1 MPTLERDDVVDSLC
15 KKGFSEQ
22 DGGDH
27 RYFRLLQDGK
37 DTGIFT
43 MVSRGGRKYRTLGN
57 DLVSKM
63 AKQLKLQ
70 TKEFVQL
77 VECTMT
83 GDAYVALLREK
94 KEL

>member
-27 RYFRLLQDGK
+27 RYFRLMQGGK

-43 MVSRGGRKYRTLGN
+43 MVSLGGRKYRTLGN

-77 VECTMT
+77 VDCTLT
-83 GDAYVALLREK
+83 GEQYVALLTDR